1 MYNSSIFDI
10 PKMNNIMKIQF
21 KNIARNR
28 IKFNL
33 ILKRVLLISIFVVFY
48 NLSEIYQFLK
58 HVSFWGFLDS
68 CEIHIILN
76 L

>member
-33 ILKRVLLISIFVVFY
+33 ILKRALLISIFVVFY
-48 NLSEIYQFLK
+48 NLSEI
-58 HVSFWGFLDS
+58 
-68 CEIHIILN
+68 
-76 L
+76 